1 LNISGIGKFIFPSH
15 LKSGNGGVCV
25 CAWRVG
31 KLKAGLA
38 IRALEWLEGVLRLF
52 YRACIIFAQRS
63 GAAGLM
69 LGVLWRALSRS
80 FFRDFSDSRAAFED

>member
-1 LNISGIGKFIFPSH
+1 
-15 LKSGNGGVCV
+15 
-25 CAWRVG
+25 VG

-63 GAAGLM
+63 GAAGLDAGSSVVLF
-69 LGVLWRALSRS
+69 LGRS
-80 FFRDFSDSRAAFED
+80 FEISLILGRRLKIES